1 MVSEPDASYD
11 HLIKLLIVGDD
22 SGKSSLFLRFTD
34 DDYSPSYYST
44 IGVFFKS
51 CTVEIHNKRC
61 ELQIWDTASAERF
74 RSITTRCY
82 RGAMGFLLVYDI
94 TNEQSFANIRNWHVL

>member
-1 MVSEPDASYD
+1 MVSKPDASYD

-22 SGKSSLFLRFTD
+22 SGKSSLFVRFTD
-34 DDYSPSYYST
+34 DVYSASYST

-74 RSITTRCY
+74 RSITTRCH

>member
-1 MVSEPDASYD
+1 MVSKPDASYD

-22 SGKSSLFLRFTD
+22 SGKSSLFVRFTD
-34 DDYSPSYYST
+34 DVYSASYST
-44 IGVFFKS
+44 IGVFFTS